1 MSSARHDRTTPRAAS
16 SFRLTAALIERRIA
30 ARLERAQA
38 EPGHPPAAEASS
50 ETVNLAELL
59 SIPNDEEFLREAY
72 RRILRR
78 ECDMPGFIHYRELLR
93 RKLPRRMILRAL
105 ATSPE
110 ARQTGLR
117 YTGLSPLAP
126 SLTSA
131 PKRLLEAGRR
141 LLWRWLGQARWLYD
155 ALWLRPVELVG
166 AKVDYLLQ
174 ELQVRTEQLSVKT
187 DALCRDQHA
196 AAERVAKLEAEL
208 KEQIAGLRQ
217 ALRNSRSTAPVLVA
231 GDGPFVINLE
241 GLLLAVPRPQWRL
254 AAQLALRG
262 PLEPGVLKRFRRL
275 VRPGMVVADVGAY
288 LGHYTLEAARRL
300 AGRGKIYSFEPNPET
315 FGWLR
320 ENVRLNGWH
329 DSGLIELRQAALAQA
344 RGTALLYLTEG
355 EPGRDALFPET
366 AGGPAVPVET
376 VTLDEALEEETHLD
390 LVHMDVE
397 SAEGLVLEGMSEVL
411 ERNPGLTI
419 IMKFAPCR
427 LLRAGTD
434 PDQLLRKLE
443 ELDFSVQ
450 LIDPVSGDL
459 SPAGPDQLHT
469 APASTLLLSR
479 RPSPQG
485 GSD

>member
-1 MSSARHDRTTPRAAS
+1 MASAHHERTTPGAAS

-30 ARLERAQA
+30 ARLKRARA

-59 SIPNDEEFLREAY
+59 PIPDDEEFLREAY

-78 ECDMPGFIHYRELLR
+78 ECDMSGFIHYRELLR
-93 RKLPRRMILRAL
+93 RQLPRRMILRAL

-117 YTGLSPLAP
+117 YTGLSPLAS
-126 SLTSA
+126 SLSSA
-131 PKRLLEAGRR
+131 PRRLLESGRG
-141 LLWRWLGQARWLYD
+141 LLWRWLGRARWLYD

-187 DALCRDQHA
+187 DALSRDQHA
-196 AAERVAKLEAEL
+196 TAERLGKLEAEL
-208 KEQIAGLRQ
+208 KEHIAGIRD
-217 ALRNSRSTAPVLVA
+217 ALRNSRPPAPVFVT

-300 AGRGKIYSFEPNPET
+300 AGRGRIYSFEPNPET

-344 RGTALLYLTEG
+344 RGTALLYLRED

-366 AGGPAVPVET
+366 LGNPAVSVEAI
-376 VTLDEALEEETHLD
+376 TLDEALEEEAHLD
-390 LVHMDVE
+390 LVHVDVE
-397 SAEGLVLEGMSEVL
+397 GAEGLVLEGMSQVL

-419 IMKFAPCR
+419 MMKFAPCR

-434 PDQLLRKLE
+434 PHRLLRKLQD
-443 ELDFSVQ
+443 LNFSIQ
-450 LIDPVSGDL
+450 RIDPNSGEL

-479 RPSPQG
+479 RTSPQG